1 MNRLCIFTFKTNY
14 TNMNDNKLM
23 NRAADNIRIL
33 AASMVEKANS
43 GHPGGAM
50 GGADFV
56 NVLFSE
62 FLVYDPENPAWEG
75 RDRFFLDPGHMSPML
90 YSQLAL
96 TGKFTLDELKQF
108 RQWES
113 PTPGHPERDIMR
125 GIENTSGPLGQGHT
139 FAVGAAIAAKFMK
152 ARFEEVMP
160 QTIYAYISDGGV
172 QEEIS
177 QGAGRIAGAL
187 GLDNLIMFYDANDI
201 QLSTETKDVTIEDTA
216 KKYEA
221 WGWKVIK
228 INGNDPDAIR
238 AALKEAKAES
248 ERPTLII
255 GKTTMGK
262 GARKA
267 DGSSYEA
274 NCATHGAPLGGD
286 AYINTIKNL
295 GGNPDEPFTIFPEVA
310 ELYAKRAEDLKKI
323 VAEKHVI
330 KDEWAKANPEL
341 AAKMAEF
348 FSGKAPKV
356 NWDAIEQKA
365 GIATRAASATV
376 LGALATQVENMVVAS
391 ADLSNSDKTDGFL
404 KKTHAFKRG
413 DFSGAFFQAG
423 VSELS
428 MACICIGMS
437 LHGGVIPACAT
448 FFVFS
453 DYMKPAIRMAALM
466 EQPVKFIWSHD
477 AFRVGEDGPTHEP
490 VEQEAQI
497 RLMEKLKNHKGH
509 NSMLVLRPAD
519 AEETTIAWKLAMENV
534 YTPTAL
540 ILSRQNIAN
549 LPDGTDYAQVAKGAY
564 VIAGADENPDVIL
577 VASGSE
583 VSTLVAGAELLR
595 KDGVKLR
602 IVSAPSEGL
611 FRSQDKAYQESVLP
625 TGAKIFGLTAGLP
638 VNLQGLAG
646 ANGKVFGLESFGFS
660 APYKVL
666 DEKLGFTAENV
677 YNQVKEML

>member
-1 MNRLCIFTFKTNY
+1 
-14 TNMNDNKLM
+14 MNDNKLM
-23 NRAADNIRIL
+23 NLAADNIRIL
-33 AASMVEKANS
+33 AVSMVEKANS

-50 GGADFV
+50 GGADFI

-90 YSQLAL
+90 YSTLAL
-96 TGKFTLDELKQF
+96 TGKYTIDELKEF
-108 RQWES
+108 RQWGS

-160 QTIYAYISDGGV
+160 QTIYAYISDGGI

-187 GLDNLIMFYDANDI
+187 GLDNLIMFYDANDV

-221 WGWKVIK
+221 WGWKVLT
-228 INGNDPDAIR
+228 INGNDPDTIR
-238 AALKEAKAES
+238 GALNEAKAES

-255 GKTTMGK
+255 GHTVMGK
-262 GARKA
+262 GARRA
-267 DGSSYEA
+267 DGTSYEA
-274 NCATHGAPLGGD
+274 CCATHGAPLGGD
-286 AYINTIKNL
+286 AYVNTVKNL
-295 GGNPDEPFTIFPEVA
+295 GGDPTDPFVIFPEVA
-310 ELYAKRAEDLKKI
+310 ELYAKRAAELKEI
-323 VAEKHVI
+323 MAEKYAI
-330 KDEWAKANPEL
+330 KAAWAKANPEK
-341 AAKMAEF
+341 AAKLEQF
-348 FSGKAPKV
+348 FSGKLPEIDWAS
-356 NWDAIEQKA
+356 IEQKA
-365 GIATRAASATV
+365 GAATRAASATV
-376 LGALATQVENMVVAS
+376 LGLLATKVENMVVAS

-404 KKTHAFKRG
+404 KKTHSFTKG
-413 DFSGAFFQAG
+413 DFTGAFFQAG
-423 VSELS
+423 VAELT
-428 MACICIGMS
+428 MACCCIGMA
-437 LHGGVIPACAT
+437 LHGGIIPACGT

-466 EQPVKFIWSHD
+466 EIPIKFIWSHD

-497 RLMEKLKNHKGH
+497 RLMEKLKNHKGN

-519 AEETTIAWKLAMENV
+519 VEETTIAWKLAMENMS
-534 YTPTAL
+534 TPTAL
-540 ILSRQNIAN
+540 IFSRQTVAN
-549 LPDGTDYAQVAKGAY
+549 LPAGNDYEQATKGAY
-564 VIAGADENPDVIL
+564 IVAGSDENPDVIL

-583 VSTLVAGAELLR
+583 VSTLVAGTELLR
-595 KDGVKLR
+595 KDGVKVR
-602 IVSAPSEGL
+602 IVSVPSEGL
-611 FRSQDKAYQESVLP
+611 FRSQTPEYQESIIP
-625 TGAKIFGLTAGLP
+625 NGAKVFGLTAGLP
-638 VNLQGLAG
+638 VNLQGLVG
-646 ANGKVFGLESFGFS
+646 ANGKIWGLESFGFS

-677 YNQVKEML
+677 YKQVKAML